1 MEHMFVI
8 KCDSQICHEWNIFI
22 HTPNL
27 QRCMGKGEREV
38 ATKQSRGG
46 RFNIMCPVFLSTSF
60 AEYKVEPDHP
70 KERASKSIA
79 NEHNQTCKNLN
90 HKSAPT

>member
-1 MEHMFVI
+1 M
-8 KCDSQICHEWNIFI
+8 
-22 HTPNL
+22 L
-27 QRCMGKGEREV
+27 
-38 ATKQSRGG
+38 
-46 RFNIMCPVFLSTSF
+46 CPVFLSTIF

-90 HKSAPT
+90 HKSAST